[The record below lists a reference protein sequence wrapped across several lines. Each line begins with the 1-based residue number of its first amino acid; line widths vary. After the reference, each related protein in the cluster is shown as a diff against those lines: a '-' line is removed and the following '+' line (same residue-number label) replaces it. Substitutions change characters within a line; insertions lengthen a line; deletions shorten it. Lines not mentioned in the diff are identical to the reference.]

1 MMMMAYTVV
10 NGSLRHENKLY
21 EEGATLPSLGA
32 EAAAILLELGVIVET
47 QPAAKG
53 RQKDD

>member
-1 MMMMAYTVV
+1 MMAYTVV
-10 NGSLRHENKLY
+10 NGSVRHDNKLY
-21 EEGATLPSLGA
+21 QEGDTLPSLGA

-47 QPAAKG
+47 KPAAKE